1 VVIYDTKPEADKEY
15 EQIVKDIDGLLGSM
29 KIATTAKSGEPTAAT
44 EQSPSEDAYVRL
56 VPAKTECES
65 GEFVEIIAVVEKARS
80 GSGPFRYEWSG
91 NHAGSGEKVTFFASE
106 SGVYPVHV
114 MVYGSKGLIGQASVE
129 LKVQ

>member
-1 VVIYDTKPEADKEY
+1 MKM
-15 EQIVKDIDGLLGSM
+15 GSTM
-29 KIATTAKSGEPTAAT
+29 NAGEPAASAD
-44 EQSPSEDAYVRL
+44 QAPGEDAFVRL

-65 GEFVEIIAVVEKARS
+65 GEFVEIIAVVEKARP
-80 GSGPFRYEWSG
+80 GSGPYRYEWSG

-106 SGVYPVHV
+106 SGAYSVHV